1 MVFIDHYPK
10 QLTMFKKI
18 LLAIG
23 ILVIIVAAYLGYLM
37 LTTKNHSPEAVA
49 EYNSGDLHIQVDY
62 CQPYKKDRLIFGTK
76 SDDALV
82 PFGEKWRTGANEAT
96 EISFSED
103 VTIGGQTLEAGR
115 YSLYTI
121 PDASSWTVVFNSKLE
136 YWGAQLSGDP
146 FDETLDVLRVPAS
159 VETGMPDQEQFTI
172 SFTEADSQINMHF
185 DWADTRATLGIE
197 RAE

>member
-1 MVFIDHYPK
+1 M
-10 QLTMFKKI
+10 
-18 LLAIG
+18 
-23 ILVIIVAAYLGYLM
+23 IIIAAFLGYLM

-49 EYNSGDLHIQVDY
+49 EYHGDDLHIQVNY

-96 EISFSED
+96 EISFSQD
-103 VTIGGQTLEAGR
+103 VILDGQILKAGR

-121 PDASSWTVVFNSKLE
+121 PGASTWTVVFNSKLE

-172 SFTEADSQINMHF
+172 SFDEAGGRINMNF